1 MNTKAMNRNDLKLA
15 AKIIDLCKSET
26 GEITEDELSESL
38 NIPSETTKKVA
49 SILMNLGLMDFD
61 GKDYR
66 HHVKSVEAE
75 TYVDILREGNIKG
88 EEIIESSGN
97 YDFVT
102 RDKEGK
108 IHIYDIRWPGFIN
121 SGSYSQL
128 DRILERGKKEF
139 AGSEVDLWVVYKSND
154 GKLTFCLYKD
164 NTLSHN
170 ETFMKVSSFQDV
182 LTKITEITESHSN
195 SFLFFRGSAS
205 VSFKEEPGIYRNQNM
220 KCLENEDEMFSEV
233 ERRCCSDFPN
243 TMSVFAKLAKMQHY
257 GLPTRL
263 LDVTQNL
270 LVALYFACRQ
280 DNAHKDEVGM
290 IDVYIVQ
297 KNEVKRHDD
306 REVALISSLAKCPY
320 KSFQSDEWKNELKA
334 HSGMAD
340 VTDDEVEAVSKKIL
354 FVLPELNNERI
365 KIQSGAFILFGASHN
380 KEMPKIKSYECVR
393 FYIDNKVKRQIIQ
406 QLKIMGISDSIL
418 FPELEI
424 CMKDI
429 KSQFM

>member
-1 MNTKAMNRNDLKLA
+1 MKTKAMNVEDLKLA
-15 AKIIDLCKSET
+15 AKIIDFCKGDSQ
-26 GEITEDELSESL
+26 EITDERLRSEL
-38 NIPSETTKKVA
+38 KMSETTTRRVV
-49 SILMNLGLMDFD
+49 SILMNLGLVDFD
-61 GKDYR
+61 GKEYR
-66 HHVKSVEAE
+66 HHVRSVEAE
-75 TYVDILREGNIKG
+75 TYVDILREGSIRG
-88 EEIIESSGN
+88 EEIIESSGS

-102 RDKEGK
+102 RDKDNK
-108 IHIYDIRWPGFIN
+108 IHIYDIRWSGFIN
-121 SGSYSQL
+121 SGSYIQL

-139 AGSEVDLWVVYKSND
+139 ANHEVDLWVVYKRND
-154 GKLTFCLYKD
+154 GKLMYCLYKD
-164 NTLSHN
+164 RTLSQT

-182 LTKITEITESHSN
+182 LTKITEITEKNSN

-205 VSFKEEPGIYRNQNM
+205 VSFKEEPGIYRNQNL
-220 KCLENEDEMFSEV
+220 KCLENEDEMYSEV

-280 DNAHKDEVGM
+280 DNAHKDDIGM

-306 REVALISSLAKCPY
+306 REVALISSLAKCTY
-320 KSFQSDEWKNELKA
+320 SSFQSDEWKRELKA

-340 VTDDEVEAVSKKIL
+340 ISDDEVETISKKIL

-365 KIQSGAFILFGASHN
+365 KIQSGAFILFGASRN

-393 FYIDNKVKRQIIQ
+393 FYIDKKVKLQIIQ